1 MTHPY
6 KAPGL
11 IRGLVLLLATV
22 PAWAVAQT
30 DTFIIFGD
38 SLSDAGNF
46 FHQRGEVLKAPFAPV
61 PRAPYAIGGNHFSNG
76 ATWVEQLVVRVG
88 AAPSAHP
95 ALVNPGR
102 FTNYAFGR
110 ARARANA
117 PVFSDFDLTT
127 QVALFLSNFGNAPSD
142 ATYIVFIGSNDAR
155 DALAEFAAGNAPGGL
170 AIVNAAVT
178 AIATNVAVLA
188 QSGAKKI
195 VVLNIPNLAITP
207 AINDLPAPLVQLA
220 TGFSISFNFG
230 ALSAALD
237 SVEPLVQAL
246 GGQLIRVDV
255 FSLLNDV
262 VADGGAAAGLSNVTD
277 PCLTYGVKGNFMC
290 NNPNE
295 YLFWDDAH
303 PTRAG
308 HGVLVEEIAN
318 ILAAP

>member
-1 MTHPY
+1 MHVFFCAY
-6 KAPGL
+6 CSEPG
-11 IRGLVLLLATV
+11 
-22 PAWAVAQT
+22 VA
-30 DTFIIFGD
+30 DASEG
-38 SLSDAGNF
+38 SL
-46 FHQRGEVLKAPFAPV
+46 GEGIDKL
-61 PRAPYAIGGNHFSNG
+61 
-76 ATWVEQLVVRVG
+76 
-88 AAPSAHP
+88 SASPHT
-95 ALVNPGR
+95 LG
-102 FTNYAFGR
+102 
-110 ARARANA
+110 
-117 PVFSDFDLTT
+117 
-127 QVALFLSNFGNAPSD
+127 
-142 ATYIVFIGSNDAR
+142 
-155 DALAEFAAGNAPGGL
+155 
-170 AIVNAAVT
+170 
-178 AIATNVAVLA
+178 
-188 QSGAKKI
+188 
-195 VVLNIPNLAITP
+195 NLAITP

-255 FSLLNDV
+255 FSLLNNV